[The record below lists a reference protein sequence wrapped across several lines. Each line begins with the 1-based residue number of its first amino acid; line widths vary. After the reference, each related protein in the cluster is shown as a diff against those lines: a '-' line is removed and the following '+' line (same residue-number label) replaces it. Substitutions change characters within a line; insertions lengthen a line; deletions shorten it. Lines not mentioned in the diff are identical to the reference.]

1 MIVVDTSAL
10 IAILRNEPEAENFTR
25 AIIDSDDARIG
36 SPTVFE
42 FLMVANG
49 TRANRPDHRIE
60 GVLSLPKL
68 VQVEWTPFHA
78 RGAAAAFVR
87 YGKGRHPAG
96 LNFGDCMS
104 YALAKSLD
112 APLLYKGDD
121 FARTDIRPA
130 A

>member
-10 IAILRNEPEAENFTR
+10 IAILRSEPEADAFTR
-25 AIIDSDDARIG
+25 TIVDSNEARIG

-42 FLMVANG
+42 YLMVANG
-49 TRANRPDHRIE
+49 TRANRPDQRIE
-60 GVLSLPKL
+60 GVLWLPKM
-68 VQVEWTPFHA
+68 VQVEWTPAHA
-78 RGAAAAFVR
+78 RSAAEAFAR

-112 APLLYKGDD
+112 APLLYKGED
-121 FARTDIRPA
+121 FARTDIRSA